1 MFLIFLS
8 EPTKKPRLSK
18 FTEIQ
23 FLQIIFLIWPFRACI
38 FFRSTF
44 LNLGKTRIS
53 RWLGR
58 ENEETCESEKN
69 LSERI
74 KCLIFDSEMCTVQ
87 KVGGEDRS
95 ESVLNAIQIHLQ
107 GWGWGLSKK
116 QTVVG
121 VVRVVTIQIQLQG
134 WGSL

>member
-87 KVGGEDRS
+87 SERIKCLIFEDEMCTLQKVGGEDSKGRR
-95 ESVLNAIQIHLQ
+95 VL
-107 GWGWGLSKK
+107 
-116 QTVVG
+116 
-121 VVRVVTIQIQLQG
+121 
-134 WGSL
+134 